1 LEAEDER
8 KMRIAVIGAGRMGEI
23 RTEDLVKVG
32 ADVTV
37 FNRTLAGAKT
47 LADKFSS
54 SHGEISD
61 IKKSKFDAYVVATA
75 TDSHIGLLDELIS
88 LGKPILCEKPISLT
102 VEDTDLVI
110 KDCKKFGTQI
120 QVGFQRHFDVPIS
133 KAAKLVASGEMG
145 TLYLMHMY
153 AHDHL
158 PSTIEF
164 LEGSGGIYRDL
175 HVHDFDLVRWITQSE
190 IAKVYATKA
199 VREYKQYAKYDDA
212 DVSLISLT
220 TTSGVQVAITGT
232 RHNPVGHDVRLE
244 IFGSKD
250 SISVG
255 LNPKTPIHDTDGQL
269 NFADVRYQGF
279 IERFR
284 EAFAAETAAFHEF
297 AQGKIANPC
306 PPESAREAL
315 RVAIACEESI
325 KSGGAV
331 SIAQ

>member
-1 LEAEDER
+1 LEAGDER
-8 KMRIAVIGAGRMGEI
+8 QMRIAVIGAGRMGAL

-32 ADVTV
+32 AEVTV

-47 LADKFSS
+47 LAEKFNSQ
-54 SHGEISD
+54 HGEISD
-61 IKKSKFDAYVVATA
+61 IQKSKFDAYVVATA
-75 TDSHIGLLDELIS
+75 TDSHIDLLADLIP

-102 VEDTDLVI
+102 VEDTDSVI
-110 KDCKKFGTQI
+110 ADCKKFGTQI
-120 QVGFQRHFDVPIS
+120 QVGFQRRFDPPIN
-133 KAAKLVASGEMG
+133 KAAKLIAGGQAG
-145 TLYLMHMY
+145 TLYAMHMY

-158 PSTIEF
+158 PSTLEF
-164 LEGSGGIYRDL
+164 LEGSGSIYRDL
-175 HVHDFDLVRWITQSE
+175 HVHDFDLIRWITQSE
-190 IAKVYATKA
+190 ISKVYATQA
-199 VREYKQYAKYDDA
+199 VREHKQYAKYDDA

-220 TTSGVQVAITGT
+220 TASGVQVAITGT
-232 RHNPVGHDVRLE
+232 RHNPVGHDVRIE

-255 LNPKTPIHDTDGQL
+255 LNPKTPIHDIDGQL
-269 NFADVRYQGF
+269 NFADIRYKSF

-297 AQGKIANPC
+297 AQGKIVNPC

-325 KSGGAV
+325 KTGGAV
-331 SIAQ
+331 TIAH